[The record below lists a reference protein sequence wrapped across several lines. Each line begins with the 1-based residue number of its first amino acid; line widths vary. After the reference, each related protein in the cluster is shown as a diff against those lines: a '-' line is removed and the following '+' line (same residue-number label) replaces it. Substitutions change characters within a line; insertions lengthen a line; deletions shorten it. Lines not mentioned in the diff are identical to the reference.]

1 MSQPERPTERHHY
14 VGAPEEQ
21 PSNDGAF
28 PYIVWATIAA
38 GLILALISI
47 LTRGFSSHAGPAPRH
62 AKPAEI
68 QGTPATVKCIPT
80 PHLVAHFYTFDGP
93 KTAPLT
99 FGPPVDRAHAAEV
112 LRLRLCETPSIG
124 GDQRLWA
131 ALDSRINGTNPNAAV
146 TPAQWA
152 SYANALVDTQLDWA
166 HAAVQ
171 ELTYLTPP
179 HTQQML
185 QTPVP
190 YIQTTAGNTG
200 SQWFLVIKAHQRNG
214 SGTVT
219 LRLRLECGFQ
229 PYF

>member
-1 MSQPERPTERHHY
+1 MSQPE
-14 VGAPEEQ
+14 

-28 PYIVWATIAA
+28 PYIVWVTVAA

-47 LTRGFSSHAGPAPRH
+47 LTHGGSRSGAAPQ
-62 AKPAEI
+62 PT
-68 QGTPATVKCIPT
+68 TPATTQGTSGTAKCIPT
-80 PHLVAHFYTFDGP
+80 PQLVAHFYTFDHP
-93 KTAPLT
+93 KTAPNT
-99 FGPPVDRAHAAEV
+99 FGPSVDRAHAADV
-112 LRLRLCETPSIG
+112 LRDRLCQTPSVG
-124 GDQRLWA
+124 GDPRLWA

-152 SYANALVDTQLDWA
+152 SYANALVDTQLDWT

-171 ELTYLTPP
+171 ELTYVTPA

-190 YIQTTAGNTG
+190 YIEATTGNTG
-200 SQWFLVIKAHQRNG
+200 PQWFLVIKAHQRNG

>member
-1 MSQPERPTERHHY
+1 MSNPDRPSERRHN
-14 VGAPEEQ
+14 VRAPEEK

-28 PYIVWATIAA
+28 PYIVWGTIAA
-38 GLILALISI
+38 GVILALISI
-47 LTRGFSSHAGPAPRH
+47 LTRGSSRSGPVSLRAEP
-62 AKPAEI
+62 AKT

-80 PHLVAHFYTFDGP
+80 PHLVAHFYTFDRP
-93 KTAPLT
+93 KTAPNT
-99 FGPPVDRAHAAEV
+99 FGPPVDRARAADV
-112 LRLRLCETPSIG
+112 LRHRLCETPSIG

-131 ALDSRINGTNPNAAV
+131 ALDSRINGTNPNASV

-171 ELTYLTPP
+171 EFTYLTPP
-179 HTQQML
+179 QTQQML

-190 YIQTTAGNTG
+190 YIQTTAGSTG

>member
-1 MSQPERPTERHHY
+1 VR
-14 VGAPEEQ
+14 APEEKR
-21 PSNDGAF
+21 SNDGAF
-28 PYIVWATIAA
+28 PYIVLATIVT
-38 GLILALISI
+38 GVVLALTSV
-47 LTRGFSSHAGPAPRH
+47 LARGSPRLAAAPPH
-62 AKPAEI
+62 AKPAKT
-68 QGTPATVKCIPT
+68 QGTSATAKCIPT
-80 PHLVAHFYTFDGP
+80 PHLVAHFYTFDRP
-93 KTAPLT
+93 KTAPNT

-112 LRLRLCETPSIG
+112 LRLRLCETPSVG

-146 TPAQWA
+146 PPAQWA

-185 QTPVP
+185 QTQVP
-190 YIQTTAGNTG
+190 YIQTTTGNTG
-200 SQWFLVIKAHQRNG
+200 PQWFLVIKAHQRNG

-219 LRLRLECGFQ
+219 LTLRLQCGFQ